1 MAAALELPPDV
12 ALLGVRIAV
21 GGLERHHCSPAIVG
35 RALQRG
41 RGATAPK
48 RASRRGPNSGRPLQ
62 SAAVS
67 GDRLTLEVRERE
79 DLGSRESR
87 RLRAQGLVPGVLYGK
102 GHARPIVV
110 AERDLRTAV
119 TGPSGLHAIL
129 DVVIE
134 GQKTV
139 HPSILAEYQQ
149 DPLRGTIAHIDLR
162 EVRLDQPIHATVVIQ
177 LVGEP
182 AGAKTGGMLSLVA
195 REVHVE
201 ALPADV
207 PEHIEVDVSHMEVGD
222 VLRLEDVPPIANVT
236 ILDDS
241 QETVIATVSVPR
253 GFQELEEAEAE
264 AAAAEAEGLE
274 EGEAE
279 AADEGESAEADESS
293 TDEE

>member
-1 MAAALELPPDV
+1 LKLDV
-12 ALLGVRIAV
+12 R
-21 GGLERHHCSPAIVG
+21 
-35 RALQRG
+35 QR
-41 RGATAPK
+41 
-48 RASRRGPNSGRPLQ
+48 
-62 SAAVS
+62 
-67 GDRLTLEVRERE
+67 D

-102 GHARPIVV
+102 GHTRPIVV
-110 AERDLRTAV
+110 SERHLRTAM

-134 GQKTV
+134 GQQTV

-222 VLRLEDVPPIANVT
+222 VLRLEDVPPIENVT
-236 ILDDS
+236 ILDDL

-264 AAAAEAEGLE
+264 AAAAEAEAEGLE
-274 EGEAE
+274 EGEAGPAE
-279 AADEGESAEADESS
+279 EGESAEADESS
-293 TDEE
+293 DDEE